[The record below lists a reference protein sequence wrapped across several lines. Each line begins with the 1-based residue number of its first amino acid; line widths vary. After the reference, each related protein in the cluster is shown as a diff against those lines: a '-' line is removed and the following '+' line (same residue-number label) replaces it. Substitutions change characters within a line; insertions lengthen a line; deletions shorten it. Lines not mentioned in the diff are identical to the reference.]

1 MKSITKLLFILLT
14 VCLAP
19 SVYAHTSPVPL
30 VELKVSLSDDMLIYD
45 ARIPTFAIAPLAGL
59 DLAEGESLPTKTDE
73 VEAFFAEVCPVMIDG
88 IAVRPVLADMII
100 VAPELPTSGNGQRP
114 WEDGDDS
121 PGGPGGP
128 GGQDYGGAAG
138 GEALP
143 QWMEAKVRLVYSTK
157 GTPRQVSMVWNV
169 FTGDG
174 ADALGLLNPYGMDP
188 YAGADTGLSVGKPD
202 EVIAISELMGRRSFL
217 TFIPEE
223 PEYVWHSD
231 VTARRSDAM
240 GVVPSAAQKT
250 IQLPLV
256 SIAATILLILFLAA
270 AVKSG
275 KMPRGL
281 VAGASLTILLVGIV
295 GRDLGRVEMK
305 QFWRG
310 GVVMPAEPQAKEIFA
325 VLHRNVY
332 RAFDYDTED
341 AIYDALAQ
349 SVSGELLDEIYT
361 DVYQSLVLQ
370 DQGGAISKIENVE
383 ILESKMIA
391 SGPDVENGTLEFR
404 VSCQWVVKGLVEHWE
419 HAHRRVN
426 KYGAVYTLRPF
437 GDAWRISDVEMNEQ
451 ERILA
456 KPGK

>member
-14 VCLAP
+14 ACVGS
-19 SVYAHTSPVPL
+19 SVHAHTSPIPL
-30 VELKVSLSDDMLIYD
+30 VELKVSLTDDMLIYE
-45 ARIPTFAIAPLAGL
+45 ARIPTFAIAPLAGF

-73 VEAFFAEVCPVMIDG
+73 VEAFFAEVCPVKIDG
-88 IAVRPVLADMII
+88 IAVRPVLADMIM
-100 VAPELPTSGNGQRP
+100 VAPEMPPSGDGQRP
-114 WEDGDDS
+114 WEDGSDDAGG

-128 GGQDYGGAAG
+128 GY

-169 FTGDG
+169 FTADG
-174 ADALGLLNPYGMDP
+174 ADALGLLNPYGADP
-188 YAGADTGLSVGKPD
+188 YAGAGTGLSVGKPD

-217 TFIPEE
+217 TFTPDE

-231 VTARRSDAM
+231 VTARRGDAM
-240 GVVPSAAQKT
+240 GVVPSAAQKM

-383 ILESKMIA
+383 ILESKMIT
-391 SGPDVENGTLEFR
+391 SDPDVENGTLEFR

>member
-14 VCLAP
+14 ACVGS
-19 SVYAHTSPVPL
+19 SVHAHTSPIPL
-30 VELKVSLSDDMLIYD
+30 VELKVSLTDDMLIYE
-45 ARIPTFAIAPLAGL
+45 ARIPTFAIAPLAGF

-73 VEAFFAEVCPVMIDG
+73 VEAFFAEVCPVKIDG
-88 IAVRPVLADMII
+88 IAVRPVLADMIM
-100 VAPELPTSGNGQRP
+100 VAPEMPPSGDGQRP
-114 WEDGDDS
+114 WEDGSDDA
-121 PGGPGGP
+121 GGPGGP
-128 GGQDYGGAAG
+128 GY

-169 FTGDG
+169 FTADG
-174 ADALGLLNPYGMDP
+174 ADALGLLNPYGADP
-188 YAGADTGLSVGKPD
+188 YAGAGTGLSVGKPD

-217 TFIPEE
+217 TFTPEE

-231 VTARRSDAM
+231 VTARRGDTM
-240 GVVPSAAQKT
+240 GVVPSAAQKM

-383 ILESKMIA
+383 ILESKMIT
-391 SGPDVENGTLEFR
+391 SDPDVENGTLEFR

>member
-1 MKSITKLLFILLT
+1 MKAITTLLLILLT
-14 VCLAP
+14 ACVGS
-19 SVYAHTSPVPL
+19 SVYAHTSAIPL
-30 VELKVSLSDDMLIYD
+30 VELKVRLTDEALIYE
-45 ARIPTFAIAPLAGL
+45 ATIPTFAIAPLAGL
-59 DLAEGESLPTKTDE
+59 DLAAGESLPAKTDE
-73 VEAFFAEVCPVMIDG
+73 VEAFFAEVCPVKIDG

-100 VAPELPTSGNGQRP
+100 VAPEMPPSGNGQRP
-114 WEDGDDS
+114 WEDGAGS
-121 PGGPGGP
+121 PGGP
-128 GGQDYGGAAG
+128 GGQDYGGAG

-143 QWMEAKVRLVYSTK
+143 QWMEAKVKLVYSTK
-157 GTPRQVSMVWNV
+157 GTTRQVSMVWNV
-169 FTGDG
+169 FTADG

-188 YAGADTGLSVGKPD
+188 YGGADTGLTVGNPD
-202 EVIAISELMGRRSFL
+202 EIIAISELMGRRSFM
-217 TFIPEE
+217 TFTPDE

-231 VTARRSDAM
+231 ATARRSDGL

-295 GRDLGRVEMK
+295 GRNVGRVEMK

-391 SGPDVENGTLEFR
+391 SDPDVENGTLEFR

>member
-1 MKSITKLLFILLT
+1 MKAITTLLLILLT
-14 VCLAP
+14 ACVGS
-19 SVYAHTSPVPL
+19 SVYAHTSAIPL
-30 VELKVSLSDDMLIYD
+30 VELKVSLTDDTLIYE
-45 ARIPTFAIAPLAGL
+45 ARIPTFAIGPLAGY

-73 VEAFFAEVCPVMIDG
+73 VEAFFAEVCPVVIDG
-88 IAVRPVLADMII
+88 IAVRPVLADMIM
-100 VAPELPTSGNGQRP
+100 VAPELPPSGDGQRP
-114 WEDGDDS
+114 WEDGS
-121 PGGPGGP
+121 GSPGGP
-128 GGQDYGGAAG
+128 GGQDYGGVDAG
-138 GEALP
+138 GALP
-143 QWMEAKVRLVYSTK
+143 RWMEAKVELVYSTK

-169 FTGDG
+169 FTADG

-188 YAGADTGLSVGKPD
+188 YGGADTGLSVGKPD

-217 TFIPEE
+217 TFTPDE

-231 VTARRSDAM
+231 VTARRGDAM

-256 SIAATILLILFLAA
+256 SIAATVLLILLLAA
-270 AVKSG
+270 AARSG

-281 VAGASLTILLVGIV
+281 VAGATLLILLVGIV
-295 GRDLGRVEMK
+295 GRDVGRVEMK

-310 GVVMPAEPQAKEIFA
+310 GVAIPAEPQAKEIFA

-349 SVSGELLDEIYT
+349 SVSGELIDEIYT
-361 DVYQSLVLQ
+361 EVYQSLILQ
-370 DQGGAISKIENVE
+370 DQGGAICKIENVE
-383 ILESKMIA
+383 MLESEMMD
-391 SGPDVENGTLEFR
+391 SDPDVENGGVEFR
-404 VSCQWVVKGLVEHWE
+404 VSCRWVVKGLVEHWE

-437 GDAWRISDVEMNEQ
+437 GDSWRIHDVEMNEQ
-451 ERILA
+451 ERILGNA
-456 KPGK
+456 G

>member
-14 VCLAP
+14 ACLSP
-19 SVYAHTSPVPL
+19 SVYAHTSAVPL
-30 VELKVSLSDDMLIYD
+30 VELKVSLTDDALIYE
-45 ARIPTFAIAPLAGL
+45 ARIPTFAIAPLAGY

-73 VEAFFAEVCPVMIDG
+73 IEEFFAEVCPIKIDG

-100 VAPELPTSGNGQRP
+100 VAPELPPSGDGQRP
-114 WEDGDDS
+114 WEDGSGDAGEA
-121 PGGPGGP
+121 GGS
-128 GGQDYGGAAG
+128 GGQDYGEADG
-138 GEALP
+138 GEP
-143 QWMEAKVRLVYSTK
+143 PKWMEAKVRLVYSTK
-157 GTPRQVSMVWNV
+157 GTTRQVSMVWNV
-169 FTGDG
+169 FTADG
-174 ADALGLLNPYGMDP
+174 ADALGLLNPYGADP
-188 YAGADTGLSVGKPD
+188 YAGAGTGLTVGNPS
-202 EVIAISELMGRRSFL
+202 EVIAVSELMGRRSFL
-217 TFIPEE
+217 TFTPDE

-231 VTARRSDAM
+231 VTARRGDTM

-256 SIAATILLILFLAA
+256 SIAATVLLILFLAA
-270 AVKSG
+270 AAKSG

-295 GRDLGRVEMK
+295 GRDVGRVEMK
-305 QFWRG
+305 QFWKG
-310 GVVMPAEPQAKEIFA
+310 GVEMPAEPQAKEIFA

-391 SGPDVENGTLEFR
+391 SDPDVENGTLEFR

-437 GDAWRISDVEMNEQ
+437 GDSWRIYEVEMNEQ
-451 ERILA
+451 ERILGNA
-456 KPGK
+456 G